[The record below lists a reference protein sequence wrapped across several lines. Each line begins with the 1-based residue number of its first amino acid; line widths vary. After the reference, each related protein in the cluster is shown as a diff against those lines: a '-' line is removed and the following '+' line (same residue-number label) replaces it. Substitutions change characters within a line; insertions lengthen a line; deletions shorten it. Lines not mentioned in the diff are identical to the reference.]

1 MIFASSCSVLA
12 YLWKHDIYYDIYL
25 WITYEDFVQH
35 YSIIKLI
42 ITVMKDRDIM
52 LNNLMI
58 ILMGVGIQAIIFF
71 FVIKPTLNFFLPM
84 EIIDGR
90 KRKMID

>member
-1 MIFASSCSVLA
+1 
-12 YLWKHDIYYDIYL
+12 
-25 WITYEDFVQH
+25 
-35 YSIIKLI
+35 
-42 ITVMKDRDIM
+42 M